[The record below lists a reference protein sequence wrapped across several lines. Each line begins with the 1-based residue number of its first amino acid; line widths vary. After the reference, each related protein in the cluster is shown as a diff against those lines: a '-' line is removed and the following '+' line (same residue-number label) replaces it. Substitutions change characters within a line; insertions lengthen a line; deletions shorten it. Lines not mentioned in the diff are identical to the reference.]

1 MGVMSRAWGS
11 PSRYIQGAGEIKR
24 LPEHTE
30 KYGDRIGAVI
40 DEFFFDSYTKMLK
53 NQYEKKGKVFCSV
66 KYDKEITVKYIN
78 SVVEIMEKFS
88 PDVIVGIGGGKSI
101 DSAKSVA
108 AKMGLP
114 LVVVPTSASTDAP
127 TSAMA
132 IYYNDKHEH
141 EGFEYFLKNPDLVLV
156 DSEIIAGAP
165 VRFLVS
171 GMGDALAT
179 YFEAQASVL
188 SDSENYICTESGHYR
203 HTDTAFVV
211 ARACYDTILKYG
223 RFAKKANELGVV
235 NEALERV
242 IEANTLMSGLGFEN
256 VGCAA
261 AHCVCN
267 GLTDADNGTK
277 ALHGEKVAFGVL
289 CQLIAENAEPTLINE
304 LYEFYYDVGLPI
316 TLEDMNIEKTDRNY
330 QLIAGNPEQTEWV
343 KEKAS
348 IDLAS
353 IIGYVKMA
361 DAIGEEYRRKRC
373 DIS

>member
-1 MGVMSRAWGS
+1 MTKKSRAWGS
-11 PSRYIQGAGEIKR
+11 PSRYIQGAGELRR
-24 LPEHTE
+24 LPEHTA
-30 KYGDRIGAVI
+30 KYGDRVGAVI
-40 DEFFFDSYTKMLK
+40 DVFFFDSYTKMLK
-53 NQYEKKGKVFCSV
+53 NKYEEKKKQFFSV
-66 KYDKEITVKYIN
+66 KYEEEVTIEYIE
-78 SVVEIMEKFS
+78 SVAETMKKFS

-108 AKMGLP
+108 AKMQLP

-141 EGFEYFLKNPDLVLV
+141 AGFEYFLKNPDLVLV
-156 DSEIIAGAP
+156 DSEIIAAAP

-188 SDSENYICTESGHYR
+188 ADSDNYICTESGSYR
-203 HTDTAFVV
+203 YTDTAFII
-211 ARACYDTILKYG
+211 AKACCDTILKYG
-223 RFAKKANELGVV
+223 RLARKANEIGVV

-242 IEANTLMSGLGFEN
+242 IEANTLMSGIGFEN

-267 GLTDADNGTK
+267 GLTSAENGTK

-289 CQLIAENAEPTLINE
+289 CQLIAENADPAILEE

-316 TLEDMNIEKTDRNY
+316 TLEDMKIEKTEKNY
-330 QLIAGNPEQTEWV
+330 HLIAGNPQQTEWT
-343 KEKAS
+343 KEKVS
-348 IDLAS
+348 IAVDS

-361 DAIGEEYRRKRC
+361 DALGEDYKRKR
-373 DIS
+373 

>member
-1 MGVMSRAWGS
+1 MSMMSRAWGS

-78 SVVEIMEKFS
+78 SVVEIMGKFS

-156 DSEIIAGAP
+156 DSNIIAEAP
-165 VRFLVS
+165 ARFLVS

-179 YFEAQASVL
+179 YFEAQACVL
-188 SDSENYICTESGHYR
+188 SDS
-203 HTDTAFVV
+203 
-211 ARACYDTILKYG
+211 
-223 RFAKKANELGVV
+223 
-235 NEALERV
+235 
-242 IEANTLMSGLGFEN
+242 
-256 VGCAA
+256 
-261 AHCVCN
+261 
-267 GLTDADNGTK
+267 
-277 ALHGEKVAFGVL
+277 
-289 CQLIAENAEPTLINE
+289 
-304 LYEFYYDVGLPI
+304 
-316 TLEDMNIEKTDRNY
+316 
-330 QLIAGNPEQTEWV
+330 
-343 KEKAS
+343 
-348 IDLAS
+348 
-353 IIGYVKMA
+353 
-361 DAIGEEYRRKRC
+361 
-373 DIS
+373 